1 MLPKDPI
8 HSTAWRLALTVRRL
22 KLIYTAGGPLTDER
36 HTGPPPLLP
45 AGVKVL
51 LRCAAADDDD
61 RDRSYSTRLARL
73 PPPAA
78 PTAH

>member
-36 HTGPPPLLP
+36 Q
-45 AGVKVL
+45 
-51 LRCAAADDDD
+51 AAAWPPGAA
-61 RDRSYSTRLARL
+61 RPSLARPRAL
-73 PPPAA
+73 A
-78 PTAH
+78 PTAPPAHPHSCPPV